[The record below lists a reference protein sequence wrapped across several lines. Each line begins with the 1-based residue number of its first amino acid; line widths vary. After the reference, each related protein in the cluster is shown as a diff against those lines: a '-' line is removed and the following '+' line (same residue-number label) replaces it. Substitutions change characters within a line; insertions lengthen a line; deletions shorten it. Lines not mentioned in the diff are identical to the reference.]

1 MISFLTG
8 KLRKKN
14 FIRPIRN
21 LLFFQLLKLR
31 KLVKKIDELV
41 KGLCNWCGTGGF
53 CCRKELK
60 LAYIGNGCDGNVG
73 GDNYHACAIPPGT

>member
-1 MISFLTG
+1 MKTC
-8 KLRKKN
+8 
-14 FIRPIRN
+14 
-21 LLFFQLLKLR
+21 
-31 KLVKKIDELV
+31 DEQQ
-41 KGLCNWCGTGGF
+41 GHCNWCGTGGF

>member
-1 MISFLTG
+1 MSQALITKF
-8 KLRKKN
+8 
-14 FIRPIRN
+14 
-21 LLFFQLLKLR
+21 
-31 KLVKKIDELV
+31 VKTCDEQQ
-41 KGLCNWCGTGGF
+41 GHCNWCGTGGF